1 MKKLTEKQAA
11 YLAGF
16 IDADGSIIAQIVK
29 REDYVLKF
37 QIRVSILLI
46 QKKKR
51 VHFLKQ
57 VQSELG
63 DVGTVRDRGDGIAEF
78 ALVGTTNT
86 LQLLKQIR
94 SCLRL
99 KQKQADLIIRIS
111 EQLILTKNDPQQFL
125 ALCELADRVA
135 DLNDS
140 KHRSITTETV
150 KRRFQDLGFVS
161 K

>member
-16 IDADGSIIAQIVK
+16 IDADGSISAQIVK

-37 QIRVSILLI
+37 QIRLSVLFI
-46 QKKKR
+46 QKKTR
-51 VHFLKQ
+51 IHFLKQ

-63 DVGTVRDRGDGIAEF
+63 DIGTVRDRGDGIAEL
-78 ALVGTTNT
+78 ALVGMTNT
-86 LQLLKQIR
+86 SQFFTQIR
-94 SCLRL
+94 PFLRL
-99 KQKQADLIIRIS
+99 KQKQADLIIRINQ
-111 EQLILTKNDPQQFL
+111 QLTLTKNDPQRFL
-125 ALCELADRVA
+125 TLCELADKVA

-140 KHRSITTETV
+140 KNRSITAETV